1 MATLRNKRKL
11 AAVTRE
17 TQEENPRNGQS
28 RNTSVPRIN
37 GEYITQVSEEIEGRI
52 TKKLSQEFD
61 RIESRISDALSKLDE
76 FLSNQQIQTHSK
88 TVPGTFRNTNVENQG
103 TNEDDSQSDPHP
115 EAGIFHGQTKQNS
128 GPKECRDMVTGAT
141 REIRQG
147 RDMVT
152 GATREIRQCRDMVTG
167 ATGEIRQCPDMV
179 TGATGE
185 IRQCRDMVR
194 GASEEMRNGLDMV
207 TAVQEDI
214 PYCSSGISSGKQKT
228 ARSTSQPQFRSENT
242 PATIE
247 ADQILLA
254 LQQLPTNSNSSNVNN
269 NNNRISKLP
278 KSLTTTMPTFD
289 GKSEKFELFED
300 LFQTS
305 LKIHNQLT
313 EEDKINY
320 FHSLMRGDA
329 LQTFKNISSPNRESL
344 TEILTVFRRKYVKP
358 QSMATAKPK
367 FQQLVFNP
375 ANQKLIDFL
384 DELQKLAKDAFG
396 VDAQAIIEQFIYA
409 KMHPHL
415 KKSINQAHLENGTCE
430 QIVTHL
436 ERELE
441 LNSLEYPDETRMN
454 TVMYRQQIDGNPD
467 NAGNINS
474 DTNDSNPNNHKND
487 RKSRTLYPPCETC
500 GKTNHSTERCYV
512 GANAANR
519 PLPWKNKPQEQ
530 DAHDSIT
537 GCVQATAQHFN

>member
-17 TQEENPRNGQS
+17 SQEENPRNGQS
-28 RNTSVPRIN
+28 RNTSIPRIN
-37 GEYITQVSEEIEGRI
+37 EEYITQVSEEIEGRI
-52 TKKLSQEFD
+52 TKKLSQEFN

-76 FLSNQQIQTHSK
+76 FLSNQQIQMHSK

-115 EAGIFHGQTKQNS
+115 EGGLFRSQTMQHS
-128 GPKECRDMVTGAT
+128 GPEAGHYMVTGAT
-141 REIRQG
+141 K
-147 RDMVT
+147 
-152 GATREIRQCRDMVTG
+152 EIRQCRDMVTS
-167 ATGEIRQCPDMV
+167 D
-179 TGATGE
+179 
-185 IRQCRDMVR
+185 
-194 GASEEMRNGLDMV
+194 SEEVHNDRDMV
-207 TAVQEDI
+207 TAVQEEI
-214 PYCSSGISSGKQKT
+214 AYCSSGIFSGKQNK

-254 LQQLPTNSNSSNVNN
+254 LQQLPTNSESSNVNN
-269 NNNRISKLP
+269 NSNRISKLP

-329 LQTFKNISSPNRESL
+329 LQTFKNISSPNRENL

-358 QSMATAKPK
+358 QSMATAKHK

-409 KMHPHL
+409 KMPPHL

-441 LNSLEYPDETRMN
+441 LNSLEYPDETQMN
-454 TVMYRQQIDGNPD
+454 TVMYKQQIGGNPD

-487 RKSRTLYPPCETC
+487 RKSRTLYPPCDTC